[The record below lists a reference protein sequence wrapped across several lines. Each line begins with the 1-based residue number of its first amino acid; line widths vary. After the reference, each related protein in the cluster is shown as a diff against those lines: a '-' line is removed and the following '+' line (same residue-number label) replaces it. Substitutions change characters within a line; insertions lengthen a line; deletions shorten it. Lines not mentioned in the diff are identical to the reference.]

1 MELLE
6 YLKFY
11 HIEFGVFPKFN
22 IIVLIRLVRFPGAA
36 GHKRTTLFFLAPFPG
51 SQLFALTCLFSMQIF
66 PLSIR
71 CSSFESPLNF

>member
-1 MELLE
+1 MKLLE

-36 GHKRTTLFFLAPFPG
+36 GHKRTTLPHPFFRRSVLRTHM
-51 SQLFALTCLFSMQIF
+51 SLFHADLSLFYSVFVI
-66 PLSIR
+66 
-71 CSSFESPLNF
+71 